1 MRIYEVGVDSDLI
14 SEQCVDCRLR
24 ARGPAASIPWTRLM
38 IANHATAQQKVDTVP
53 RREPRRHTDQVACV
67 ALARVLCEAHHNDR
81 IVRMPGGMDTKIEET
96 HTVRLAIVL
105 TMVQL
110 AMLHRLS
117 RRQLLCSASVVSVRL
132 ASELR

>member
-1 MRIYEVGVDSDLI
+1 MDGANAMRIYEVGVDSDLI

-53 RREPRRHTDQVACV
+53 RREPRRHTDQVA
-67 ALARVLCEAHHNDR
+67 R

-117 RRQLLCSASVVSVRL
+117 RRQHLCSASVVSVRL